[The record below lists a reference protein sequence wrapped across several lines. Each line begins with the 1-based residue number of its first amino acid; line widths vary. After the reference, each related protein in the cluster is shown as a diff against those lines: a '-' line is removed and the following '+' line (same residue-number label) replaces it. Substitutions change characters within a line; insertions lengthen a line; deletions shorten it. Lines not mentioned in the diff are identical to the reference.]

1 MSKAEHR
8 RRSRRSYANPKRA
21 SNDKAFHEKTVLGEI
36 ILSKK
41 NKNRLPSW
49 EERYGRTDNFEA
61 SLAEHH
67 ERIKKEWG

>member
-1 MSKAEHR
+1 
-8 RRSRRSYANPKRA
+8 
-21 SNDKAFHEKTVLGEI
+21 
-36 ILSKK
+36 
-41 NKNRLPSW
+41 LPSW

>member
-1 MSKAEHR
+1 MSKAEHK
-8 RRSRRSYANPKRA
+8 RRSRRSYASPKRV
-21 SNDKAFHEKTVLGEI
+21 SEDKAFHEKTVWGEI

-49 EERYGRTDNFEA
+49 EERYGHTDNFEV

-67 ERIKKEWG
+67 GRIKKEWG